1 MSKDKFKS
9 LPEIEGRGRK
19 PGFSKERR
27 RVTGDEIKEL
37 FKNTFIML
45 AITVVAGSVLGLV
58 YEKTKEPIAIQEAE
72 TKQRACRVVFRN
84 AAGFSDSVKSEY
96 TTAENFAEL
105 YPNVDVTDCMRAFD
119 DNGDMAGYVIEVV
132 THEGYGGDIDFYV
145 GISND
150 GTVNGISFI
159 SISETAGLGMRA
171 DEVLSPQFVNR
182 KADRFEVTKNGV
194 EKENDIDAIS
204 SATITSKAVTGGV
217 NAALEYF
224 YNTLMGGAENESSR

>member
-9 LPEIEGRGRK
+9 LPEIEGRGRR
-19 PGFSKERR
+19 PGFSKEHRKI
-27 RVTGDEIKEL
+27 TKDEVIESL
-37 FKNTFIML
+37 RNTFIML
-45 AITVVAGSVLGLV
+45 AITVVAGSVLGIV
-58 YEKTKEPIAIQEAE
+58 YEKTKDPIAVMEAR
-72 TKQRACRVVFRN
+72 TRQNACRKVFYN
-84 AAGFSDSVKSEY
+84 AAEFSDSVLEDNRP
-96 TTAENFAEL
+96 AEGFESNYPGAEI
-105 YPNVDVTDCMRAFD
+105 TDCILALD
-119 DNGDMAGYVIEVV
+119 DNGDTAGYVIEVV
-132 THEGYGGDIDFYV
+132 SHEGYGGDIDFYV

-171 DEVLSPQFVNR
+171 DEVLSPQFHNR
-182 KADRFEVTKNGV
+182 RAEWFEVTKNGV

-224 YNTLMGGAENESSR
+224 YNTLSGGAGYES